1 MKIDYRIA
9 TTFRVLALINLV
21 RSSLNEKIG
30 ERLSLYEQYDRFS
43 LTDKRS
49 PGRAMKSGAKN
60 MINQNNINHL

>member
-1 MKIDYRIA
+1 MKFDYQIA

-21 RSSLNEKIG
+21 RSSLNKKIG
-30 ERLSLYEQYDRFS
+30 ERLSFHEQYDWFS

-49 PGRAMKSGAKN
+49 PGRAMKSGTKN